1 MPAYRFKGTPIVLQ
15 LTEENADAYNRVADA
30 MTKAPQPTV
39 HSRDDN
45 TTQLLFHL
53 EIENDSDLVVWDEI
67 GSVVNAIIKLG
78 DGIPCDL
85 PRNEAPT
92 FILV

>member
-30 MTKAPQPTV
+30 MTKAPQPEIV
-39 HSRDDN
+39 SRDEN
-45 TTQLLFHL
+45 TTQLVIKL
-53 EIENDSDLVVWDEI
+53 ELENDSDMVAWNEV
-67 GSVVNAIIKLG
+67 GSVINAIIKLG

-85 PRNEAPT
+85 PRDEAPT
-92 FILV
+92 FIPV